1 MMKRFIV
8 NIMFIT
14 LISLGLIV
22 SCSSD
27 INKNEPLAFVSFG
40 GSVKSISS
48 SNPDLPLSDNLIWKY
63 SATKKDFGLT
73 TGETANES
81 NVNGSTTGLGSNRLG
96 PFSVGK
102 WEFTLSGY
110 DDSGSQ
116 IYTGKTEVSLEANT
130 ITQISVPIQYVA
142 PTNVVN
148 GSYKLDNVTFNG
160 AIKVEVIATRVD
172 GSNSTSIS
180 KNFDLTNSSISTTVN
195 EIPAGIYKFDF
206 NAKDFN
212 EIVVSHSSLYALIME
227 GLTTVFTG
235 SVEVANTGV

>member
-14 LISLGLIV
+14 FISLGLIV

-27 INKNEPLAFVSFG
+27 IKQNEPLAFVSFG
-40 GSVKSISS
+40 GNPKSISS

-63 SATKKDFGLT
+63 SATKKDLGLT

-81 NVNGSTTGLGSNRLG
+81 NVNGSTKGLGSNRLG

-110 DDSGSQ
+110 DENGNK
-116 IYTGKTEVSLEANT
+116 IYTGKTEITLEANT
-130 ITQISVPIQYVA
+130 FSQVSVPIQYVA
-142 PTNVVN
+142 PSNVVN
-148 GSYKLDNVTFNG
+148 GSYKLNNVTFNG
-160 AIKVEVIATRVD
+160 AVKVEVIATRVD
-172 GSNSTSIS
+172 GNNSSSIS
-180 KNFDLTNSSISTTVN
+180 NEFDLTDSSISTTVN

-206 NAKDFN
+206 NAKDIN
-212 EIVVSHSSLYALIME
+212 ENVISYCSLYALIME

-235 SVEVANTGV
+235 SVEVINIGV